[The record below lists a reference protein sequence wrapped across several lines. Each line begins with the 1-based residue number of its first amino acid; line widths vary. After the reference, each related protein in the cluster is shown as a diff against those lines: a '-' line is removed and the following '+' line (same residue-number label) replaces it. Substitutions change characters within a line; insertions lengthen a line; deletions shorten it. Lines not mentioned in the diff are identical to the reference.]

1 MIDFTNTISVLNDY
15 AQRIKNLYREKN
27 IEAGYDPAAELQNI
41 SFNVESDNGNFS
53 MVFHMPDYWRW
64 AENGRGPG
72 KMPPEGVLLR
82 WMEFKQILPSQVQ
95 LPDGRSYLPSM
106 KSLEYLI
113 RRKIGREGTQ
123 GQHTWEATENE
134 IKESLIRDVKAALE
148 QDFNMY
154 LETRTQN
161 LK

>member
-41 SFNVESDNGNFS
+41 SFNIESDNGNFS

-72 KMPPEGVLLR
+72 KMPPEGVLLN
-82 WMEFKQILPSQVQ
+82 WMKFKQILPSQVQ

-154 LETRTQN
+154 LKTRVQN